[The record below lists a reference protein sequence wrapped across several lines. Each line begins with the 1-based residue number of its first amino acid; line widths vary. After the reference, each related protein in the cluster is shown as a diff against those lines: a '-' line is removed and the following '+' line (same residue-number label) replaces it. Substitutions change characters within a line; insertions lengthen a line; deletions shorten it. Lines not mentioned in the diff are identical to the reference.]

1 MWHFSPSVMAQ
12 TGHTTFRNSQS
23 LVGQKPSERS
33 RRVVA
38 LFWSKSTEIGS
49 SNSNNDEDT
58 LIINLP
64 SYHHFPLLFSLD
76 DDILNVHTTTDIC
89 TIMACALP

>member
-1 MWHFSPSVMAQ
+1 MWHFSPSVVARIQQ
-12 TGHTTFRNSQS
+12 TTSSNSQS
-23 LVGQKPSERS
+23 LVGQKPSDRL

-38 LFWSKSTEIGS
+38 LFWSESREIGS
-49 SNSNNDEDT
+49 SNLNNDEDT

-89 TIMACALP
+89 TIIACALP